1 MVAED
6 EEGCFEEYKKTN
18 LVASSVNVICQSL
31 NHNEMSPAA
40 VSQTVHRWY
49 RPDEGCRATR
59 GCYQQS
65 FGYQGGGM
73 QGESQYNIT
82 LIPAGTIVQTLATR
96 CDNTIECWDAKDEKG
111 CSQNAFDSFVI
122 GKYLLGLLK
131 VGHYY
136 LRFTGCCNDDM
147 IQIPYFL

>member
-6 EEGCFEEYKKTN
+6 EEGCFEEYKNTN

-31 NHNEMSPAA
+31 DHNEMSPAA

-49 RPDEGCRATR
+49 RPEETCGFTR
-59 GCYQQS
+59 GC
-65 FGYQGGGM
+65 YQGGGM
-73 QGESQYNIT
+73 QGESQYNVT

-111 CSQNAFDSFVI
+111 CNQNPLDTFVI
-122 GKYLLGLLK
+122 GNIFWVFLFSQ
-131 VGHYY
+131 V
-136 LRFTGCCNDDM
+136 
-147 IQIPYFL
+147 IQISRSKNF

>member
-1 MVAED
+1 MVSED
-6 EEGCFEEYKKTN
+6 EEGCFEEYKKTH

-40 VSQTVHRWY
+40 VSETVHVWKDR
-49 RPDEGCRATR
+49 RHITG
-59 GCYQQS
+59 S
-65 FGYQGGGM
+65 YQGGGM
-73 QGESQYNIT
+73 QGELEYNVT

-122 GKYLLGLLK
+122 GKYFLGLLK
-131 VGHYY
+131 IRS
-136 LRFTGCCNDDM
+136 L
-147 IQIPYFL
+147 P